1 VVLAVLVVVFAAA
14 GLGTA
19 LLIAA
24 AVLAAGAVIA
34 AGLLRNGG

>member
-1 VVLAVLVVVFAAA
+1 VLAVLVVVFVAA
-14 GLGTA
+14 GLETA